1 MGTKSENKL
10 GDPVFLLQFFNAL
23 YIAINSPVLSAL

>member
-23 YIAINSPVLSAL
+23 YKSHSNQ